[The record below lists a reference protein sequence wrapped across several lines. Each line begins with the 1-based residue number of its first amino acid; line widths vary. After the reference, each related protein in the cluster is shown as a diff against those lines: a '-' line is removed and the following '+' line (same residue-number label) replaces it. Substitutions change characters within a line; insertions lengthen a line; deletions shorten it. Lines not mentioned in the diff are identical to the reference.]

1 MLSLLALLP
10 WRRRSPPAHLDLS
23 RSLTRSS
30 RILRTTAVAAILLLL
45 AAGALFAQS
54 PKYGLG
60 RTPSPAEVQNWDV
73 SVSPDGTGLPEGSG
87 TAAAGKEV
95 YANRCAKCHGAK
107 GEGRDSVPLA
117 GGQGT
122 LKNPKPLRT
131 VGSYWPYATTIW
143 DYVNRAMPFNNPG
156 ILTHDQV
163 YSMTAYILFL
173 NGIVSETAVI
183 DAHTL
188 PKVRMPNRDGFA
200 TDPRPD
206 VTTPHKR

>member
-1 MLSLLALLP
+1 MLSLLALPP

-45 AAGALFAQS
+45 AAGALLAQS

-143 DYVNRAMPFNNPG
+143 DYVNRA
-156 ILTHDQV
+156 
-163 YSMTAYILFL
+163 
-173 NGIVSETAVI
+173 
-183 DAHTL
+183 
-188 PKVRMPNRDGFA
+188 
-200 TDPRPD
+200 
-206 VTTPHKR
+206 

>member
-1 MLSLLALLP
+1 M
-10 WRRRSPPAHLDLS
+10 RSVL
-23 RSLTRSS
+23 
-30 RILRTTAVAAILLLL
+30 VLL

-54 PKYGLG
+54 PKYGIG
-60 RTPSPAEVQNWDV
+60 RTPVPEEIRGWDL
-73 SVSPDGTGLPEGSG
+73 SIGPDGTGLPDGRG

-95 YANRCAKCHGAK
+95 YTNRCAKCHGAN

-156 ILTHDQV
+156 MLTHDQV
-163 YSMTAYILFL
+163 YAVTAYILFL
-173 NGIVSETAVI
+173 NGIVSETTVM
-183 DAHTL
+183 DARSL
-188 PKVRMPNRDGFA
+188 PKVRMPNREGFVA
-200 TDPRPD
+200 DSRPD
-206 VTTPHKR
+206 VPASGKR

>member
-1 MLSLLALLP
+1 MGSLASERWGGRPRPHVSRHTTP
-10 WRRRSPPAHLDLS
+10 WS
-23 RSLTRSS
+23 RSWP
-30 RILRTTAVAAILLLL
+30 LLLL
-45 AAGALFAQS
+45 FAVGALFAQS

-60 RTPSPAEVQNWDV
+60 RTPSPEEIHRWDI
-73 SVSPDGTGLPEGSG
+73 SISPDGTGLPEGSG
-87 TAAAGKEV
+87 TAAAGKEI

-107 GEGRDSVPLA
+107 GEGRDSVPVA

-156 ILTHDQV
+156 MLTHDQV
-163 YSMTAYILFL
+163 YSVTAYILFL

-183 DAHTL
+183 DARTL
-188 PKVRMPNRDGFA
+188 PKVRMPNRDGFVS
-200 TDPRPD
+200 DSRPD
-206 VTTPHKR
+206 VIAPRKR